1 VWALPAAAPAPAAA
15 AAPAPRSG
23 ESNSKSSRNHGGASS
38 SPASSP
44 TTGGA
49 TATAAPGGPLTIS
62 PAERAALY
70 DAIQVYVNDQSLAC
84 KLVYNGGAYPGT
96 ARIIKNVNWVDG
108 KRPKLFSAVLH
119 NNKHGVE
126 PVFFSTSKCISLT
139 RIDLNDKK
147 GSSHHHNQQQNS
159 AAAAAAAASQ

>member
-1 VWALPAAAPAPAAA
+1 V
-15 AAPAPRSG
+15 
-23 ESNSKSSRNHGGASS
+23 
-38 SPASSP
+38 
-44 TTGGA
+44 
-49 TATAAPGGPLTIS
+49 
-62 PAERAALY
+62 ALY

-147 GSSHHHNQQQNS
+147 GNNHSNNNS